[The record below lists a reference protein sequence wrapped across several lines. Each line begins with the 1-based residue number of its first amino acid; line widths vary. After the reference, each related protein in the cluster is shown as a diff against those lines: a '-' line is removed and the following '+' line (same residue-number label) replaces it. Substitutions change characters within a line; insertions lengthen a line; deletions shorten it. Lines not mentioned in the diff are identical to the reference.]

1 MFEKIL
7 AWMEFDRPSDMS
19 LEKVFVTDV
28 STSEA
33 DVNLSQVTV
42 GNSDES
48 SNPLVYMHMYNSK
61 RTDCK

>member
-7 AWMEFDRPSDMS
+7 AWMEFDRPSEMS
-19 LEKVFVTDV
+19 LEKVFVTHV

-42 GNSDES
+42 VNSEEY
-48 SNPLVYMHMYNSK
+48 SNPLVNMDMYNSK